1 MATKDVRV
9 LMRQAQAQRAAAAT
23 HDAAT
28 AQASQQ
34 AAAAAR
40 AATAAAA
47 QAAAAGAGGTD
58 RIVSAWVRYNALGHI
73 VCTACYV
80 TIKTELL
87 WPSHAASRKHKEA
100 VAAAGGERSP
110 PAAAPAKAATA
121 PKPSALGALA
131 GYACLMA
138 LTRRRLNIAHR
149 PCAGAAS
156 LGAPLQVRG

>member
-1 MATKDVRV
+1 MATKDVRA

-40 AATAAAA
+40 AAAAAE
-47 QAAAAGAGGTD
+47 AAVAGAGGAD

-121 PKPSALGALA
+121 SKPSALGALA

-138 LTRRRLNIAHR
+138 LNRRCPNIAHR
-149 PCAGAAS
+149 PRAGAAS
-156 LGAPLQVRG
+156 LGALLQVC